1 MQPGA
6 EPDSGP
12 SKEST
17 EYPPSGP
24 GPVGPWNAPRNP
36 WSAGPPRATDA
47 ATQQHAAV
55 PPAPTTPK
63 AAPPKAAPQS
73 PVPPANDVTAQFPG
87 VRSPGSAS
95 IPAKPAAASAAAAV
109 PAAPARDG
117 DPWGQPGDATA
128 QIPKIPPAAP
138 QPPITPPGDGVPE
151 IKPTSGGSYGRASV
165 PLNTTRPTS
174 PAPAGP
180 AAGTGAAAPA
190 DDAPRPEEV
199 KTGRKKRTKMVSVLA
214 AVVLLALVAAVG
226 LVVRP
231 GPVDG
236 WLGAESESTPSAP
249 PRSPDPTPTPVL
261 AAAETDGATPDT
273 AAVQAALDPLVNSS
287 ALGSTVHV
295 SVLDPVTSTVLY
307 AKNADVPTTPASTTK
322 LLTAA
327 TALAARGPAYRLATR
342 VVAGENPGEVVI
354 VGAGDPTMSVDGN
367 QLFPG
372 AARLDKLAEQ
382 VKKALGDTPATRV
395 YVDMSLYE
403 GPETATGWGSSDIGD
418 GQVARIQP
426 FMTNGGRIDPV
437 HNEFGGDPRYSNP
450 ANAAGKLF
458 AGAIGVSAAVRA
470 GKAPEPAAGA
480 ASAAPDASAPAAGA
494 WTPGKE
500 LGKVESP
507 PLVQIVDW
515 MLQQSDNVLAEA
527 VARQV
532 ALAAGKPASFEGASE
547 AMLAKLEEL
556 GLPSDEANLY
566 DGSGLSRNN
575 GISPTL
581 LVRTLALAAN
591 GSDAKLSALFNGL
604 PVAGWSGTLRT
615 RFVTPSPNQEAQGIV
630 RAKTGTLSGVN
641 TLAGVLV
648 NKDGRVMVFAIMAVG
663 GASAISARAALDKVA
678 ARLVECGC

>member
-1 MQPGA
+1 M
-6 EPDSGP
+6 
-12 SKEST
+12 
-17 EYPPSGP
+17 
-24 GPVGPWNAPRNP
+24 
-36 WSAGPPRATDA
+36 
-47 ATQQHAAV
+47 
-55 PPAPTTPK
+55 
-63 AAPPKAAPQS
+63 
-73 PVPPANDVTAQFPG
+73 
-87 VRSPGSAS
+87 
-95 IPAKPAAASAAAAV
+95 
-109 PAAPARDG
+109 
-117 DPWGQPGDATA
+117 
-128 QIPKIPPAAP
+128 
-138 QPPITPPGDGVPE
+138 PE

-174 PAPAGP
+174 PAPAGSDK
-180 AAGTGAAAPA
+180 AAAPA
-190 DDAPRPEEV
+190 DDAPKREEAG
-199 KTGRKKRTKMVSVLA
+199 TGRNKRTKSVSILA
-214 AVVLLALVAAVG
+214 AVVLLALVAVLG

-236 WLGAESESTPSAP
+236 WLGAEAESTPSAA
-249 PRSPDPTPTPVL
+249 PRTPDPAPTPVL

-273 AAVQAALDPLVNSS
+273 AAVQAALDPLVGSS
-287 ALGSTVHV
+287 ALGNTVHV
-295 SVLDPVTSTVLY
+295 SVLDAATSTVLY

-327 TALAARGPAYRLATR
+327 TALAARGPAYRLTTR

-354 VGAGDPTMSVDGN
+354 VGGGDPTMSVDGN

-382 VKKALGDTPATRV
+382 VKEALGDTPATRV

-403 GPETATGWGSSDIGD
+403 GPETATGWGSSDIAE

-458 AGAIGVSAAVRA
+458 AGAIGVKAAVRA
-470 GKAPEPAAGA
+470 GKAPETAEGGAGA
-480 ASAAPDASAPAAGA
+480 PSGAPGASAAPEAAGA
-494 WTPGKE
+494 WTPGRE

-532 ALAAGKPASFEGASE
+532 PLAAGKPASFEGASE

-591 GSDAKLSALFNGL
+591 GSDANLSALFNGL

>member
-6 EPDSGP
+6 ESATPAPAVNSP
-12 SKEST
+12 EST

-24 GPVGPWNAPRNP
+24 NPVGSWNAPRNP
-36 WSAGPPRATDA
+36 WSAGPPRSTDPPTQQNIA
-47 ATQQHAAV
+47 ATAAQSGIAQ
-55 PPAPTTPK
+55 PSAAQSAIAQPTAAQAGAAQSQAPAG
-63 AAPPKAAPQS
+63 S
-73 PVPPANDVTAQFPG
+73 DVTAQLPG
-87 VRSPGSAS
+87 VRASSA
-95 IPAKPAAASAAAAV
+95 PAV
-109 PAAPARDG
+109 PDRG
-117 DPWGQPGDATA
+117 DAWGQPGDATA
-128 QIPKIPPAAP
+128 QIPKTPAAP
-138 QPPITPPGDGVPE
+138 VAGVDGVPE
-151 IKPTSGGSYGRASV
+151 VKPTSGGSYGRASV

-174 PAPAGP
+174 PAPASSGRGSGDGP
-180 AAGTGAAAPA
+180 VGSTSAAAPA
-190 DDAPRPEEV
+190 EGGKDPVEAE
-199 KTGRKKRTKMVSVLA
+199 TGRKSRTKSISVLA
-214 AVVLLALVAAVG
+214 VVVLFALIAAVG

-231 GPVDG
+231 GPVDE
-236 WLGAESESTPSAP
+236 WLGAEAETTPSAAA
-249 PRSPDPTPTPVL
+249 RTPDPAPTPVL
-261 AAAETDGATPDT
+261 AAAETEGATPDT
-273 AAVQAALDPLVNSS
+273 AAVQAALDPLVSAN
-287 ALGSTVHV
+287 ALGDTVHV
-295 SVLDPVTSTVLY
+295 SVLDAATSTVLY

-327 TALAARGPAYRLATR
+327 TALAARGPAYRLTTL

-372 AARLDKLAEQ
+372 AARLDTLAAR

-395 YVDMSLYE
+395 YVDLSLYE
-403 GPETATGWGSSDIGD
+403 GPETATGWSSGDIAE

-426 FMTNGGRIDPV
+426 FMTNGGRIEPV
-437 HNEFGGDPRYSNP
+437 HNDFGGDPRYTNP
-450 ANAAGKLF
+450 ATAAGKLF
-458 AGAIGVSAAVRA
+458 AKAIGVTASVRA
-470 GKAPEPAAGA
+470 AKAPEPARGS
-480 ASAAPDASAPAAGA
+480 ASAAPSAPAAA

-500 LGKVESP
+500 LARVDSP
-507 PLVQIVDW
+507 PLAQIVDW

-532 ALAAGKPASFEGASE
+532 PLAAGKPASFDSTSE

-591 GSDAKLSALFNGL
+591 GSNANISALFTGL

-663 GASAISARAALDKVA
+663 GASAVAARAALDKVA